1 MTRVLPEVRELI
13 ESARH
18 RVAVLLHGGQ
28 QKLALEILDEGCDV
42 EGLHVGELA
51 DTARAAPLR
60 ETARRVEIGPA
71 CVVVV
76 DLRSEELED
85 ALRGLRRG
93 CEEHGRLQRGSGD
106 SRFQCSWLSPPGHH
120 I

>member
-76 DLRSEELED
+76 HLRSEELED
-85 ALRGLRRG
+85 ALPGLRRRR
-93 CEEHGRLQRGSGD
+93 EERGWLQRGSGGEQI
-106 SRFQCSWLSPPGHH
+106 SVFMVVPSC
-120 I
+120 